1 MSVNKAED
9 LEVKYEEV
17 DPKCVQQI
25 HMYQASFTSERNCKP
40 VTRKKTGCTYRC
52 SIIIA
57 VVLMALMLLISIVML
72 PLMAYEIR
80 EIGST
85 LNKANS
91 EKQNKSITNHQDQL
105 ISDLGSQLIS
115 LMEQN
120 STSQNLL
127 TDLVSQV
134 ALLRGELNSKKCL
147 VLASKGLV
155 ADIQELIE
163 FDSCNFLKNFSVQL
177 PSGLYKIM
185 PQDALTPTKVYC
197 SYQSLSGRNEWWRR
211 VAYLSTSE
219 SYQVQC
225 PSGLGIRTEWPSSC
239 RRALEESGCSS
250 VYFDPGDIPYSRVGG
265 RVRARQSGQ
274 PDGFQDFNGPRFRGE
289 VSLEDN
295 YVDGI
300 SLTYGDEGNR
310 THIWTFA
317 ASVNTRRG
325 GCAVCNRERPDFI
338 GDHYSCELL
347 ELCNQ
352 GTVCNS
358 NLLWDGGQ
366 CVGGE
371 SFFRDLPGPTTEQI
385 EMRVCREQDRRDED
399 ILVTEVELY
408 VL

>member
-1 MSVNKAED
+1 MSVNKTED
-9 LEVKYEEV
+9 LEVNYEEV
-17 DPKCVQQI
+17 DPKCIQRM
-25 HMYQASFTSERNCKP
+25 HMYQAHFTKEENCKP
-40 VTRKKTGCTYRC
+40 VARKQTNYSYRC

-57 VVLMALMLLISIVML
+57 VVLMTLIFLMSIVML
-72 PLMAYEIR
+72 PLVVYEVGKIR
-80 EIGST
+80 ST
-85 LNKANS
+85 LSKVNS
-91 EKQNKSITNHQDQL
+91 EKQYENISNQDQL
-105 ISDLGSQLIS
+105 ISDLGSQLINLINHSNQEQHISELSHQLTS
-115 LMEQN
+115 LMEQID
-120 STSQNLL
+120 S
-127 TDLVSQV
+127 
-134 ALLRGELNSKKCL
+134 RKCL
-147 VLASKGLV
+147 DFATNKLI
-155 ADIQELIE
+155 ADIQEFFE
-163 FDSCNFLKNFSVQL
+163 FDSCNFLQNFSVQL

-211 VAYLSTSE
+211 VAYLNTSE
-219 SYQVQC
+219 SCQVQC
-225 PSGLGIRTEWPSSC
+225 PPGLETRMEPPSSC
-239 RRALEESGCSS
+239 RRAVEESGCSS
-250 VYFDPGDIPYSRVGG
+250 VYFDPGDIPYSRIGG

-295 YVDGI
+295 YIDGI

-310 THIWTFA
+310 THIWTLA
-317 ASVNTRRG
+317 ASVNVQRD

-338 GDHYSCELL
+338 GDHFSCELL

-352 GTVCNS
+352 GTVCSS

-408 VL
+408 VQ